1 MDGQRKVGPV
11 IGVKVRDPG
20 RLDIGERTVAKKPC
34 EGPATGVEPEAM
46 PSCLQEVP
54 GTSQPP
60 ARVTA

>member
-1 MDGQRKVGPV
+1 
-11 IGVKVRDPG
+11 VKVRDPG

-34 EGPATGVEPEAM
+34 EGPAAGVEPEAM